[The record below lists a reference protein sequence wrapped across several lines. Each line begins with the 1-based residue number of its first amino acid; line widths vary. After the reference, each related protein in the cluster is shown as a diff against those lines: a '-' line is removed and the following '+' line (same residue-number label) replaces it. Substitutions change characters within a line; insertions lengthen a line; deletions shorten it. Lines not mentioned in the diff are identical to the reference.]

1 MKNRS
6 LLLGLVVLFL
16 TCFGLNS
23 VNAQSN
29 DQWISLGPDNVGG
42 RTRAIIFDR
51 FNDDVMY
58 SGGVAGGLFI
68 SVNSGKNWHEIVIAN
83 GQGNLAITTIAQD
96 NDGVIYLGTGEGH
109 YKRAGFGINNAK
121 IGMIGN
127 GVYKSTTLNASNKT
141 WAANLNS
148 DQEKY
153 AWVDENIKFEI
164 LDFTRPATAH
174 NYGDGKSFVNKI
186 AVNKAN
192 NKVYV
197 ATDAGLMV
205 MNNDITGWNPVS
217 IIPQTASVGDVIV
230 NNNGVIA
237 TYFNDSEGKV
247 MISVDDFATNSVIF
261 NTANLSA
268 IDATALLINRI
279 KLAFGTKNPNKLYA
293 YTNYINEDASGR
305 RYKEILVR
313 TDDVNNIAW
322 KRTTP
327 ISYSNGSDPSALAI
341 GVDDRGEIEYVYL
354 GGNIVRRGYNANNS
368 DIYYWERISNY
379 YNSPDDNDGVR
390 TSPSYVSSGINEIIF
405 KENPKTI
412 DDSIFIAVATDAGI
426 HIYSFDSVLYQT
438 AWRVSAKG
446 MITTQ
451 FYSVAVSPDA
461 SIVGG
466 TEANGSIYIP
476 SANGFGNNKSGDV
489 IWTINSEGYNPNSFQ
504 YTTSGGN
511 VGASQ
516 FQRQDPTSRKSL
528 ILSRPYAQIA
538 RTYGNNGD
546 YQLIDDVTW
555 NYGKTLFPAGIN
567 ENQVWAPY
575 EPSVTPM
582 LLWES
587 INSQLPDS
595 MFLVINKNTAING
608 VYDPDWK
615 EGAWIKPNDTVTAKS
630 PNMEYPFYYV
640 FTDSLQYNQ
649 DTAILIQNPVQSRL
663 FFGTS
668 QGLFACSN
676 INDYMASPLDGS
688 LTKIS
693 FVKFYETT
701 KFANEPTEEIHCI
714 AITDDGKTLFVST
727 DKVGA
732 ITDTSFLYRFDISQ
746 INFLTSNAT
755 ITLVPQVQLFTRK
768 ITSINVDKK
777 NGNNVLLTFGT
788 YISANSNIQVS
799 SNALAEPFSSATFK
813 EVINIDPENGTDFL
827 PNSKPVFCGLI
838 ESVKNTTGN
847 VAYIGAED
855 GIYRTDNFLG
865 TPNGLKQQVE
875 WYKMSGIPNVPVFQ
889 LTQQTMNLPRHEYYN
904 FVGQNAFHTTFLRTE
919 LPGAIYAA
927 TYGKG
932 LFAFLGDTIAPRED
946 VIGIRENIIPSKGE
960 VSLKVYPNPAYGTT
974 TLDYNL
980 TQASNVM
987 LQVYDMNGRLVSSLD
1002 KGRQAEGNH
1011 SLQMNV
1017 ENMRKGIYVI
1027 RVITN
1032 TATNT
1037 AKLIVR

>member
-390 TSPSYVSSGINEIIF
+390 TSPS
-405 KENPKTI
+405 
-412 DDSIFIAVATDAGI
+412 
-426 HIYSFDSVLYQT
+426 
-438 AWRVSAKG
+438 
-446 MITTQ
+446 
-451 FYSVAVSPDA
+451 
-461 SIVGG
+461 
-466 TEANGSIYIP
+466 
-476 SANGFGNNKSGDV
+476 
-489 IWTINSEGYNPNSFQ
+489 
-504 YTTSGGN
+504 
-511 VGASQ
+511 
-516 FQRQDPTSRKSL
+516 
-528 ILSRPYAQIA
+528 
-538 RTYGNNGD
+538 
-546 YQLIDDVTW
+546 
-555 NYGKTLFPAGIN
+555 
-567 ENQVWAPY
+567 
-575 EPSVTPM
+575 
-582 LLWES
+582 
-587 INSQLPDS
+587 
-595 MFLVINKNTAING
+595 
-608 VYDPDWK
+608 
-615 EGAWIKPNDTVTAKS
+615 
-630 PNMEYPFYYV
+630 
-640 FTDSLQYNQ
+640 
-649 DTAILIQNPVQSRL
+649 
-663 FFGTS
+663 
-668 QGLFACSN
+668 C
-676 INDYMASPLDGS
+676 
-688 LTKIS
+688 
-693 FVKFYETT
+693 
-701 KFANEPTEEIHCI
+701 
-714 AITDDGKTLFVST
+714 
-727 DKVGA
+727 
-732 ITDTSFLYRFDISQ
+732 
-746 INFLTSNAT
+746 
-755 ITLVPQVQLFTRK
+755 
-768 ITSINVDKK
+768 
-777 NGNNVLLTFGT
+777 
-788 YISANSNIQVS
+788 
-799 SNALAEPFSSATFK
+799 
-813 EVINIDPENGTDFL
+813 
-827 PNSKPVFCGLI
+827 
-838 ESVKNTTGN
+838 
-847 VAYIGAED
+847 
-855 GIYRTDNFLG
+855 
-865 TPNGLKQQVE
+865 
-875 WYKMSGIPNVPVFQ
+875 
-889 LTQQTMNLPRHEYYN
+889 
-904 FVGQNAFHTTFLRTE
+904 
-919 LPGAIYAA
+919 
-927 TYGKG
+927 
-932 LFAFLGDTIAPRED
+932 
-946 VIGIRENIIPSKGE
+946 
-960 VSLKVYPNPAYGTT
+960 
-974 TLDYNL
+974 
-980 TQASNVM
+980 
-987 LQVYDMNGRLVSSLD
+987 
-1002 KGRQAEGNH
+1002 
-1011 SLQMNV
+1011 
-1017 ENMRKGIYVI
+1017 
-1027 RVITN
+1027 
-1032 TATNT
+1032 
-1037 AKLIVR
+1037 